1 MVPSGVL
8 TGCHTQPL
16 RSALRRIEV
25 GCTPLSGWT
34 TVPNG
39 SVGRNG
45 TIGPHCHSSVIVL
58 SQLVSLDLATL
69 HS

>member
-1 MVPSGVL
+1 MVPSGML
-8 TGCHTQPL
+8 TGCHTQSL
-16 RSALRRIEV
+16 RSVSRRIEV
-25 GCTPLSGWT
+25 GCTPLSGGT

-39 SVGRNG
+39 SIGCNG

-58 SQLVSLDLATL
+58 SQLISLDLTTL